1 MTNIHS
7 ADAHLPLEPSATLI
21 EQLRHRAVTHPERI
35 GFTFLA
41 DGEAETGRLTYQAL
55 DQQAQRIAAQL
66 RSHGQPGSRAL
77 LLYPFAATL
86 EFVAAFFGCLYA
98 GVVAVPI
105 AAPRPGQPLGKLQS
119 FAADAEATLALTVDA
134 LLTRRRGW
142 IDAYPYLAALH
153 WVATDGLPKMAPAW
167 DPPRVTPDTLA
178 YIQYTSGST
187 GQPKGVM
194 VTHRNILHNSARVQ
208 QSFGHSPQSRGVVWL
223 PLHHDMG
230 LIGGVIQPVYVGFLA
245 VLIPPGALIQK
256 PVRWLQAIS
265 RYRATTSGGP
275 NFAYAV
281 ACRRISP
288 EQRAE
293 LDLSSWDVAFNGAEP
308 VLAETLARF
317 AETFSPCG
325 FRPEAFYP
333 CYGMA
338 ETTCFFSGGDST
350 SVPTLLRVDP
360 AALEQGW
367 VVVAEP
373 PQTAARSL
381 VSCGRVGPDQTV
393 AIVDP
398 ESGRGCA
405 EGQVGE
411 IWLTSPSL
419 GKGYW
424 NRPQETE
431 QAFQAYRTD
440 TGEGPFFRT
449 GDLGCLHQGELFI
462 TGRRKDIILIWGRN
476 HYPHNIEQTVEQ
488 SHPALQAGGGAA
500 FSLELNGEEQLVVA
514 QEVARTALR
523 HLDGAAV
530 TLAIRQRVAM
540 EHGVDVSAVVL
551 LKPGQLPKTSSG
563 KVQRQACRQQWL
575 DGQLMVVSE
584 WRRGQEVDQRQ
595 ALQPLVDLR
604 CED

>member
-1 MTNIHS
+1 MTNIHP
-7 ADAHLPLEPSATLI
+7 AETHLPREHSATLI
-21 EQLRHRAVTHPERI
+21 ERLRHRALAQPDRI

-41 DGEAETGRLTYQAL
+41 DGETVTGTLTYQAL
-55 DQQAQRIAAQL
+55 DQQAQRIAARL
-66 RSHGQPGSRAL
+66 RSHSQAGDRAL
-77 LLYPFAATL
+77 LLYSFSATL
-86 EFVAAFFGCLYA
+86 DFVAAFFGCLYA

-105 AAPRPGQPLGKLQS
+105 AAPRPGQPLDKLQG
-119 FAADAEATLALTVDA
+119 FAVDAEATLGVTVEA
-134 LLTRRRGW
+134 LLSRRSGW
-142 IDAYPYLAALH
+142 IDQYPQLAALP
-153 WVATDGLPKMAPAW
+153 WVATDDRSEAAPPW
-167 DPPRVTPDTLA
+167 EPPRVTADTLA

-187 GQPKGVM
+187 GEPKGVM
-194 VTHRNILHNSARVQ
+194 VSHGNILHNSARLQ

-230 LIGGVIQPVYVGFLA
+230 LIGGVIQPVYVGFSV

-275 NFAYAV
+275 NFAYEV
-281 ACRRISP
+281 ACQRISP
-288 EQRAE
+288 QQRAE
-293 LDLSSWDVAFNGAEP
+293 LDLSGWDVAFNGAEP
-308 VLAETLARF
+308 VRAKTLARF
-317 AETFSPCG
+317 AETFAPCG

-338 ETTCFFSGGDST
+338 ETTCFFSGGDKAT
-350 SVPTLLRVDP
+350 APTLLRVDP
-360 AALEQGW
+360 TALEQGR
-367 VVVAEP
+367 VVAAEP
-373 PQTAARSL
+373 TQTAVRTL
-381 VSCGRVGPDQTV
+381 VSCGRVGADQTV
-393 AIVDP
+393 AIVDS

-419 GKGYW
+419 GQGYW

-449 GDLGCLHQGELFI
+449 GDLGGLYRGELFI
-462 TGRRKDIILIWGRN
+462 TGRRKDLILIWGRN

-488 SHPALQAGGGAA
+488 SHPALQAGAGAA
-500 FSLELNGEEQLVVA
+500 FSLELEGEEQLVVA

-523 HLDGAAV
+523 HLDGEGV
-530 TLAIRQRVAM
+530 IGAIRQGIAV
-540 EHGVDVSAVVL
+540 EHGVDVWAVVL

-563 KVQRQACRQQWL
+563 KVQRQTCRQRWL
-575 DGQLMVVSE
+575 DGQLAVVSE
-584 WRRGQEVDQRQ
+584 WRRGALVDQGQ
-595 ALQPLVDLR
+595 ALGSLVDVR
-604 CED
+604 GED